1 MAEYVIT
8 TENAADLPESF
19 VKENEIGVLSLYYTI
34 DGVTYGPG
42 HEPQMSAED
51 FYAKMRAGMMP
62 KTQQVNPDQAMET
75 FRSYLKQGKDILH
88 LALTSAVSGS
98 CNNDGSQRTQGRISR
113 AYHHRHRHP
122 CRYPCA
128 GNVGG
133 AGSPH
138 EKSRKDTRAGSTVDS
153 GCSSAHLPVCNRR

>member
-98 CNNDGSQRTQGRISR
+98 CMEKMLSAYSPKDSLLKKLPHFPIICPIRSPMQARSAICQKDFFRI
-113 AYHHRHRHP
+113 
-122 CRYPCA
+122 
-128 GNVGG
+128 
-133 AGSPH
+133 
-138 EKSRKDTRAGSTVDS
+138 
-153 GCSSAHLPVCNRR
+153 LQ